1 MKNVSPQEEKVMMG
15 RKLFLMTYRKW
26 LNETQK
32 LPRAEVPLPLL
43 LCGTRRLLRDVCIQC
58 SCRRGAHSEVRVIF
72 LSNFYQQR
80 WEAAR
85 VMVGLLE

>member
-1 MKNVSPQEEKVMMG
+1 MKNVSPQKEKVVMG

-43 LCGTRRLLRDVCIQC
+43 LCDTQRWLRGVCIQC
-58 SCRRGAHSEVRVIF
+58 SCRPMTETGLTLRRKLSPYRAFISNDGKLRG
-72 LSNFYQQR
+72 
-80 WEAAR
+80 
-85 VMVGLLE
+85 

>member
-1 MKNVSPQEEKVMMG
+1 MKNVSPQEGKVMMG

-43 LCGTRRLLRDVCIQC
+43 LRGTE
-58 SCRRGAHSEVRVIF
+58 RGGVASVHT
-72 LSNFYQQR
+72 
-80 WEAAR
+80 AAAAAAASP
-85 VMVGLLE
+85 

>member
-1 MKNVSPQEEKVMMG
+1 MKNVSPQEGKVMMG

-43 LCGTRRLLRDVCIQC
+43 LRGTQ
-58 SCRRGAHSEVRVIF
+58 RGGLAPAHTVS
-72 LSNFYQQR
+72 
-80 WEAAR
+80 ATP
-85 VMVGLLE
+85 